1 MKLDGKIALVTGSGR
16 GIGEAIALRLARD
29 GAHIVLND
37 LNEENANKVA
47 KKIEALGRKSCTII
61 ADVSQRDEVFHMVEQ
76 AVGHFGR
83 LDIMVNNAGIAQVKP
98 VEEITPEELDQIFR
112 INVFAVIYGIQAA
125 AKQMKIQGGGKII
138 SACSIAGHKGFAL
151 LGAYSATKFSVRALT
166 QAAAQELAQFGIT
179 VNAYCPGVVGTE
191 MWDLVDERLGQY
203 LGLEKGE
210 ALKKFSQDILLGRVE
225 RPEDVANFVSYL
237 ASEDADYMTGQSVLI
252 DGGMLFS

>member
-1 MKLDGKIALVTGSGR
+1 MGIDGKIALVTGAGR

-29 GAHIVLND
+29 GAHIVVND
-37 LNEENANKVA
+37 INEENLKRVA
-47 KKIEALGRKSCTII
+47 KKIEVLGRKSFPII
-61 ADVSQRDEVFHMVEQ
+61 ADVSQRDEVFKMVEQ

-98 VEEITPEELDQIFR
+98 LEEVTPEELEQIFR
-112 INVFAVIYGIQAA
+112 INVFGVIYGIQAA
-125 AKQMKIQGGGKII
+125 AQQMKKQGGGKII
-138 SACSIAGHKGFAL
+138 NACSIAGHKGFAL

-191 MWDLVDERLGQY
+191 MWDLVDERLGHY
-203 LGLEKGE
+203 MGLEKGE
-210 ALKKFSQDILLGRVE
+210 AMKKFSQDILLGRVE
-225 RPEDVANFVSYL
+225 KPVDVANFVSYL